1 LTTLSFLFF
10 LHPPSP
16 RLELA
21 TRCISASDPPSLLPF
36 AVFKST
42 CGIRHMVVWSL
53 IGGVGMTAATL
64 SGTASALLYRAKD
77 RTLDFAGM
85 GGGKE
90 EDKKE

>member
-1 LTTLSFLFF
+1 MPYT
-10 LHPPSP
+10 
-16 RLELA
+16 
-21 TRCISASDPPSLLPF
+21 
-36 AVFKST
+36 VFKST

>member
-1 LTTLSFLFF
+1 
-10 LHPPSP
+10 
-16 RLELA
+16 
-21 TRCISASDPPSLLPF
+21 
-36 AVFKST
+36 
-42 CGIRHMVVWSL
+42 MVVWSL